1 LFFLN
6 IGLVLMA
13 FINWLLNSKGHANT
27 YFFQFSY
34 GNMIWFFI
42 LLRDLAACTPIKH
55 IFVFFLS
62 EKISR
67 QFFGISWNFSEKQ
80 ELWYQVSILQYK
92 FTTPIWSIKLR
103 KTCEGPT
110 NKLKML
116 HEFFWNFLRF
126 FKGLFVRVL
135 R

>member
-1 LFFLN
+1 MFFFKYRLSSHGFYKLIIKFKRACKYLFFS
-6 IGLVLMA
+6 IFVWKYDMIFYTFERFGCMHTH
-13 FINWLLNSKGHANT
+13 KT
-27 YFFQFSY
+27 YFC
-34 GNMIWFFI
+34 I
-42 LLRDLAACTPIKH
+42 
-55 IFVFFLS
+55 FLS

-80 ELWYQVSILQYK
+80 ELWYQVGILQYK